1 MHCSKMPW
9 DEIYTETAED
19 RVWMNYVCSEFLPA
33 ETSSGAEFRTSH
45 PAGSQVQEQ
54 ILPTPSPS
62 IGWTSWLMCTLHG
75 DPRGP

>member
-1 MHCSKMPW
+1 
-9 DEIYTETAED
+9 
-19 RVWMNYVCSEFLPA
+19 MNYVCSEFLPA